1 MSEMLQGTLGEFVTQ
16 ISGGGTPAR
25 DIAEYWTG
33 KIPWISVKDLA
44 SSNPESTAERIS
56 EYGLSSSSSRLI
68 PSGIP
73 IVATRMA
80 VGRAAVYSSDVAI
93 NQDLKAI
100 FPNEE
105 LLHRKYLFHF
115 LKANEETLASK
126 GTGST
131 VKGIRLEDLEQ
142 LPICVPPLPE
152 QKKIAEILSGIDN
165 LIKTI
170 DIKIAKL
177 NIANTEVSRDIFSD
191 FSPTEEEAVLP
202 QDQSKSI
209 KTLPLESVCEAV
221 VDCKNRTPPYV
232 DRGYPVIRTPNVR
245 NGRLVIADLRYT
257 DEESYQIWTAR
268 SVPRPMDILFTREAP
283 LGEACLIPN
292 GFRCCLGQRMMLFR
306 ANKSLLDPQYLLYAM
321 MSPFVQEQL
330 GKSKGGTTVGHA
342 RVTDIRKI
350 KIPILPMEKQ
360 LQVGYLLASIKS
372 CLQQTIEK
380 KEKMR
385 AKKNALASDLLSGLK
400 RVSV

>member
-1 MSEMLQGTLGEFVTQ
+1 MIEFPSHWSNCQLGE
-16 ISGGGTPAR
+16 
-25 DIAEYWTG
+25 
-33 KIPWISVKDLA
+33 
-44 SSNPESTAERIS
+44 RIRF
-56 EYGLSSSSSRLI
+56 EYGKSPNEVRCSDGKYPVYGSSGKTALAINYTTESPAI
-68 PSGIP
+68 I
-73 IVATRMA
+73 
-80 VGRAAVYSSDVAI
+80 VGRKGTIDKPIFLQERCWAIDTTFFADKFPSD
-93 NQDLKAI
+93 D
-100 FPNEE
+100 P
-105 LLHRKYLFHF
+105 KYLFF
-115 LKANEETLASK
+115 LLDSINLRSLNES
-126 GTGST
+126 TGVPSLSRDALHSIP
-131 VKGIRLEDLEQ
+131 VSL
-142 LPICVPPLPE
+142 PPLPE

-165 LIKTI
+165 LIKMI
-170 DIKIAKL
+170 DIKILKL
-177 NIANTEVSRDIFSD
+177 KIAIAEVFRDVFSD
-191 FSPTEEEAVLP
+191 FSPTEEEAVFP
-202 QDQSKSI
+202 QDISKSI

-232 DRGYPVIRTPNVR
+232 DQGYPVIRTPNVR

-321 MSPFVQEQL
+321 MSTFVQEQL

-342 RVTDIRKI
+342 RVADIRKI

-360 LQVGYLLASIKS
+360 LQIAFLLASINS

-380 KEKMR
+380 KKKMQV
-385 AKKNALASDLLSGLK
+385 KKNALASDLLSGRK
-400 RVSV
+400 RVST

>member
-1 MSEMLQGTLGEFVTQ
+1 MSDWQEASL
-16 ISGGGTPAR
+16 A
-25 DIAEYWTG
+25 
-33 KIPWISVKDLA
+33 DLA
-44 SSNPESTAERIS
+44 DYIN
-56 EYGLSSSSSRLI
+56 
-68 PSGIP
+68 
-73 IVATRMA
+73 
-80 VGRAAVYSSDVAI
+80 GRAIKPEECSAGPGMPVIRIKQINDPQTIDDCFCGDNLDEKNIVRNGDLLFSWSATLKTIQWQGPAGAI
-93 NQDLKAI
+93 NQHI
-100 FPNEE
+100 FKVMPRPGIDKTFLHYLIDNSIPALAEE
-105 LLHRKYLFHF
+105 SH
-115 LKANEETLASK
+115 
-126 GTGST
+126 GST
-131 VKGIRLEDLEQ
+131 MKHIKKSALSAFHLR
-142 LPICVPPLPE
+142 IPPLPE

-165 LIKTI
+165 LIKMI
-170 DIKIAKL
+170 DIKILKL
-177 NIANTEVSRDIFSD
+177 KIAIAEVFRDVFSD
-191 FSPTEEEAVLP
+191 FSPTEEEAVFP
-202 QDQSKSI
+202 QDISKSI

-232 DRGYPVIRTPNVR
+232 DQGYPVIRTPNVR

-321 MSPFVQEQL
+321 MSTFVQEQL

-342 RVTDIRKI
+342 RVADIRKI

-360 LQVGYLLASIKS
+360 LQIAFLLASINS

-380 KEKMR
+380 KKKMQV
-385 AKKNALASDLLSGLK
+385 KKNALASDLLSGRK
-400 RVSV
+400 RVST

>member
-1 MSEMLQGTLGEFVTQ
+1 MSDWIFTRLGDLLRSSNEKSSRSDQFPVLTSSRSGLHLQSEYFNRVVASKDNTGYKIIRKGQFTYRAMSDDGFFRFNRLSEQEAGIISPAYEVFECDTNKADPIFIDYLLNSGIVLSQIYGTAQ
-16 ISGGGTPAR
+16 GGTR
-25 DIAEYWTG
+25 L
-33 KIPWISVKDLA
+33 SLRL
-44 SSNPESTAERIS
+44 STLS
-56 EYGLSSSSSRLI
+56 EFEVEI
-68 PSGIP
+68 
-73 IVATRMA
+73 
-80 VGRAAVYSSDVAI
+80 
-93 NQDLKAI
+93 
-100 FPNEE
+100 
-105 LLHRKYLFHF
+105 
-115 LKANEETLASK
+115 
-126 GTGST
+126 
-131 VKGIRLEDLEQ
+131 
-142 LPICVPPLPE
+142 PPLPE

-385 AKKNALASDLLSGLK
+385 TKKNALASDLLSGRK
-400 RVSV
+400 RVTI

>member
-1 MSEMLQGTLGEFVTQ
+1 MSEYPSHWINCQLGE
-16 ISGGGTPAR
+16 
-25 DIAEYWTG
+25 
-33 KIPWISVKDLA
+33 
-44 SSNPESTAERIS
+44 RIRF
-56 EYGLSSSSSRLI
+56 EYGKSPNEVRCSDGKYPVYGSSGKTALAINYTTESPAI
-68 PSGIP
+68 I
-73 IVATRMA
+73 
-80 VGRAAVYSSDVAI
+80 VGRKGTIDKPIFLQERCWAIDTTFFADKFPSD
-93 NQDLKAI
+93 D
-100 FPNEE
+100 P
-105 LLHRKYLFHF
+105 KYLFF
-115 LKANEETLASK
+115 LLDSINLRSLNES
-126 GTGST
+126 TGVPSLSRDALHSIP
-131 VKGIRLEDLEQ
+131 VSL
-142 LPICVPPLPE
+142 PPLPE

-165 LIKTI
+165 LIKMI
-170 DIKIAKL
+170 DIKILKL
-177 NIANTEVSRDIFSD
+177 KIAIAEVFRDVFSD
-191 FSPTEEEAVLP
+191 FSPTEEEAVFP
-202 QDQSKSI
+202 QDISKSI

-232 DRGYPVIRTPNVR
+232 DQGYPVIRTPNVR

-321 MSPFVQEQL
+321 MSTFVQEQL

-342 RVTDIRKI
+342 RVADIRKI

-360 LQVGYLLASIKS
+360 LQIAFLLASINS

-380 KEKMR
+380 KKKMQV
-385 AKKNALASDLLSGLK
+385 KKNALASDLLSGRK
-400 RVSV
+400 RVST